1 MIFKIRSSR
10 KQVSSLLSIL
20 LAALLISAC
29 SAPPF
34 INLMTWE
41 EYQELRLQG
50 PYVLEMKHDKGALL
64 YYGVMHT
71 TAPEDPQLADIERRW
86 GTFQPDLAFTEGG
99 DWPLEKTREEA
110 IRRGGEQGLLRFLAE
125 RNGVRTQNIDPPS
138 DAQLRYLLKH
148 YPGAQVKVYYILL
161 HTVLMRTREQEP
173 PNINLVNKILRD
185 LSQGTWGYSGPPRKL
200 KQFEE
205 YIDKYL
211 PEVEDWRNIKP
222 SFFFS
227 SDPDNFV
234 AAMHRTL
241 NRFRDEVMLGKIV
254 KSVKMGKRVFALV
267 GRAHVVMQEP
277 ALRTGLQPEPSD

>member
-1 MIFKIRSSR
+1 MRKILMFLA
-10 KQVSSLLSIL
+10 VL
-20 LAALLISAC
+20 LAGIFFPAC
-29 SAPPF
+29 SAPKF
-34 INLMTWE
+34 TNLMTWE
-41 EYQELRLQG
+41 EYLDLRLQG
-50 PYVLEMKHDKGALL
+50 PYVLEMGHDEGALL
-64 YYGVMHT
+64 YYGVIHAT
-71 TAPEDPQLADIERRW
+71 TVDDPQLADIERRW
-86 GTFQPDLAFTEGG
+86 EEFKPTLAFSEGG

-110 IRRGGEQGLLRFLAE
+110 IRRGGEQGLLRYLAE
-125 RNGVRTQNIDPPS
+125 RDGVRTQNIDPAS
-138 DAQLRYLLKH
+138 DAQLRHLLKY

-211 PEVEDWRNIKP
+211 PKVEDWRNITP
-222 SFFFS
+222 SIFFS

-241 NRFRDEVMLGKIV
+241 NRYRDEVMLGKIV
-254 KSVKMGKRVFALV
+254 MSVKKGKRVFAVV

-277 ALRTGLQPEPSD
+277 ALRKGLQPESAD